1 MRNWMLVTLT
11 GLIGVFSLPQSCSR
25 NTCADHGFLSFCKK
39 DPSRITVKRIILMVI
54 NCLTDTE
61 LSSHLWCFLS

>member
-11 GLIGVFSLPQSCSR
+11 GLIGVFSLTQSCSR